1 MPAAVPMRNILYMY
15 CYAWDLFHE
24 GRTLA
29 AELDADAPFQ
39 DLLAH
44 VLAGAMTRLVRSGL
58 ARDYRARSAVVEP
71 LRGCPDFAASIAL
84 LARRRRAIVSRFEEL
99 SLDTTRNRILKAAMH
114 MLAAADGL
122 DGGLRRRLG
131 GLIRRMEPVGT
142 LRLHAGS
149 FAGHGHHRAA
159 AGYRL
164 PLALARLVL
173 ECRVPIAGTGG
184 HRFVAP
190 LGDEVAM
197 GALFEAFVRNF
208 LRREQ
213 DAFQVGRQTLQWR
226 AEGAPDQ
233 LALLPLMRTDISL
246 TDISLN
252 APGRRIIIEAK
263 FYREALQH
271 SHEVGKARSAHLYQL
286 FSYLRNVPAMP
297 GAPPVEGILLYPASG
312 PPPAMDVVVHG
323 HRLRLASIDLGAPW
337 AAIRGQLLALSL
349 PQAGR
354 DAGAV
359 PS

>member
-1 MPAAVPMRNILYMY
+1 MADAVPMRNVLYMY

-24 GRTLA
+24 GEALA
-29 AELDADAPFQ
+29 ADLDAELPFQ
-39 DLLAH
+39 DLLAR
-44 VLAGAMTRLVRSGL
+44 VLAGAVARLVRAGL
-58 ARDYRARSAVVEP
+58 ARDYRERSEAVEP
-71 LRGCPDFAASIAL
+71 LRGRPDFAASIAL

-99 SLDTTRNRILKAAMH
+99 SLDTPQNRILKAAMRL
-114 MLAAADGL
+114 LAAADGL
-122 DGGLRRRLG
+122 DGGLCRLLG
-131 GLIRRMEPVGT
+131 GLLRRMEPVGA

-149 FAGHGHHRAA
+149 FAGLGHGRAA

-190 LGDEVAM
+190 LDDEVAM

-213 DAFQVGRQTLQWR
+213 DDFEVGRQTLQWR

-233 LALLPLMRTDISL
+233 LALLPRMQTDISL
-246 TDISLN
+246 A
-252 APGRRIIIEAK
+252 APGRRIIIETK
-263 FYREALQH
+263 FYREALQYH
-271 SHEVGKARSAHLYQL
+271 HDIGRARSAHLYQL
-286 FSYLRNVPAMP
+286 FGYLRNAPVLPDE
-297 GAPPVEGILLYPASG
+297 PPVEGILLYPASG

-323 HRLRLASIDLGAPW
+323 HRVRLATLDLGAPW
-337 AAIRGQLLALSL
+337 SAIRARLLALAA
-349 PQAGR
+349 PHAGR